1 MTLLTAP
8 ERVHA
13 ARTRGA
19 RRATSAIV
27 ALAVIL
33 VVLFVVSLAAGD
45 PVYSLGD
52 VWRVLIGEQVPG
64 ASFIVGELRLP
75 RAVLAITAGAS
86 FGLAGITFQ
95 TMLRNPLASPDIIG
109 ITNGANAA
117 ALFGI
122 VVLGAG
128 TLAVSMGAVVAG
140 IATAALIYGL
150 AASGK
155 AVGTRLI
162 LVGIG
167 IAAMLHSVTSY
178 LLVYANELDL
188 QRAMRWLN
196 GSLNL
201 ASWDTV
207 LIAAVPFVLLTPILL
222 LLGPRLSLLRLG
234 EDLAAG
240 LGVPVEATRRMLVLV
255 AVALASFA
263 TAATGPILFVA
274 FMSGPI
280 ATRLVGH
287 RGSLMV
293 PSALVGATLVLAADL
308 IGQYAF
314 DTRYPVGVITGAL
327 GAPFLIYLLIRT
339 QRTGGS
345 L

>member
-1 MTLLTAP
+1 MTVLTAP

-19 RRATSAIV
+19 RRATVAMV

-33 VVLFVVSLAAGD
+33 IVLFVVSLAAGD

-75 RAVLAITAGAS
+75 RAVLAVTVGAS

-128 TLAVSMGAVVAG
+128 TLAVSLGAVVAG

-207 LIAAVPFVLLTPILL
+207 LIAAVPFVLLAPILL
-222 LLGPRLSLLRLG
+222 MLGPRLSLLRLG